1 LATDWSQTVESLQ
14 ERASFDSSK
23 VEEQKRRIE
32 EEKGAVIEQIQQMDE
47 ECRAIDAQTADVR
60 VQSVGVAE
68 QLNNCVENRDE
79 NLPQQQCAPTPPR
92 HYSPRM

>member
-1 LATDWSQTVESLQ
+1 MLATDWSQTVESLQ

-92 HYSPRM
+92 SPRM